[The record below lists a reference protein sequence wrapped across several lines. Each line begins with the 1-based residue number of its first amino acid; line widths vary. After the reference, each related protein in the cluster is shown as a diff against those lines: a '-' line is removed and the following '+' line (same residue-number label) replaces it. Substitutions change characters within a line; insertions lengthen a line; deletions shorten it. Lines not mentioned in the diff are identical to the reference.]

1 VALLVLSCRRSR
13 PRAPIL
19 LLAEPWVEKR
29 AEDFIE
35 GPALGSSVPWS
46 RPGRIRPLA
55 ERYVNPLP
63 TLVREVEEMA
73 ARGDAHLARMGF
85 RP

>member
-1 VALLVLSCRRSR
+1 VALLVLSCRGRR

-19 LLAEPWVEKR
+19 RLPELWVEER

-35 GPALGSSVPWS
+35 GPTLGSSVPWS
-46 RPGRIRPLA
+46 RPGRIRQLT
-55 ERYVNPLP
+55 ERYANPLP
-63 TLVREVEEMA
+63 KLVRDVEALA
-73 ARGDAHLARMGF
+73 ARVDALLARMGF